1 MTTRPTCIAL
11 LAALALLGPTLAV
24 ARGQQRPPPASDA
37 SWYIPNDMAERL
49 LELAGVTS
57 SDIVYDL
64 GCGDGRIAIAAA
76 QKHGA
81 RAVGVDSDPDRI
93 ALAIVN
99 AEKAGVSHLVRFVRQ
114 DTIDFSEATVVTLA
128 MPQSAP
134 WLTNFGLIAET
145 LAKQLRPGSRVV
157 STFLPGSLSL
167 WKPTRVDRLADAR
180 GEPRAIL
187 YLWLYDGAPPR

>member
-1 MTTRPTCIAL
+1 MTTRRTCVAL
-11 LAALALLGPTLAV
+11 LAVLVALGSTLGS
-24 ARGQQRPPPASDA
+24 ARGQQRPPPASEDR
-37 SWYIPNDMAERL
+37 WYIPNDMAERL

-57 SDIVYDL
+57 TDVVYDL

-76 QKHGA
+76 RKYGA
-81 RAVGVDSDPDRI
+81 RAVGVDSDPERI
-93 ALAIVN
+93 ALAT
-99 AEKAGVSHLVRFVRQ
+99 ASAQKAGVSHLVRFVRQ

-134 WLTNFGLIAET
+134 WLTNFGLIADT

-167 WKPTRVDRLADAR
+167 WKPTRVDRFADAR

-187 YLWLYDGAPPR
+187 YLWHYDGAPPR